1 MVSLGTALE
10 MRSLNNSVGATVK
23 RCGSA
28 FSIWKLRSGIRF
40 LAHHRGPFFQSL
52 EEASNLL
59 PDFGSAGQPAPV
71 STNQAH
77 QFVTLVDVKQ
87 IILRSSKSADMS
99 NPVHEQSFNIS
110 FHFLQ
115 HRISILNVRPSLE
128 RQQRLGRPSRTWIQS
143 DDPFIWCTTEE
154 KSHADGNHQAV
165 PLGLGETKICQR
177 KNPSGN
183 ALVLRPHPAK

>member
-28 FSIWKLRSGIRF
+28 FSIWKLRAGIRF
-40 LAHHRGPFFQSL
+40 LSHDRAPRFHSC
-52 EEASNLL
+52 EDSADLL
-59 PDFGSAGQPAPV
+59 PDFGSAGNPAPV

-77 QFVTLVDVKQ
+77 QFVTLVDGKQ

-115 HRISILNVRPSLE
+115 HRIGIL
-128 RQQRLGRPSRTWIQS
+128 
-143 DDPFIWCTTEE
+143 
-154 KSHADGNHQAV
+154 
-165 PLGLGETKICQR
+165 
-177 KNPSGN
+177 
-183 ALVLRPHPAK
+183 